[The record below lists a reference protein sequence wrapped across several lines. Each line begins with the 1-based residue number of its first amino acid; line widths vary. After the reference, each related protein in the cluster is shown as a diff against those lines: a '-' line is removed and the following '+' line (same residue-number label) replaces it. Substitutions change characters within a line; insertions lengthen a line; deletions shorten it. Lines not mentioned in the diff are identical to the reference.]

1 MFQNNNI
8 SPFKF
13 ALCNIGRSIRCVVKQ
28 CNRVIKWVL
37 SKIYRSFLTLKLSLF
52 LCHFFLLRWLNVC
65 YVATLH
71 VDNTWSIFLFSSLS
85 DKNILET
92 NKLYNFVCNLWE
104 IIFTNSPAK
113 CLWQTESE
121 TLFGLKH
128 KSSSLTRLNTWE
140 KKEVNISKVLLFRE
154 PFFYNFL

>member
-104 IIFTNSPAK
+104 IIFTNS
-113 CLWQTESE
+113 CEV
-121 TLFGLKH
+121 
-128 KSSSLTRLNTWE
+128 SLANWKWNTVWTKAQIIIADKTKYLG
-140 KKEVNISKVLLFRE
+140 KKRS
-154 PFFYNFL
+154 